1 MYDAEIEEID
11 EENGT
16 AAITFI
22 SYGNAEVIPLQHLK
36 PLEEGKLR
44 DEDGKP
50 KSRYGSSARS
60 HLHLHL
66 PAAVVIVGLAGR
78 LSTFHQWFHVLFSP
92 LAGAFILSDAHIA
105 F

>member
-1 MYDAEIEEID
+1 MTLGPGSQLLLTCLQTWFFDRVYDAEIEEID

-50 KSRYGSSARS
+50 KSR
-60 HLHLHL
+60 
-66 PAAVVIVGLAGR
+66 
-78 LSTFHQWFHVLFSP
+78 
-92 LAGAFILSDAHIA
+92 
-105 F
+105 